1 MGNPFSDTPLG
12 RKTDYLDQYTP
23 SLLCPIPR
31 WDAREALEMADAHL
45 PFHGMDVWNAYEL
58 SWLDNRGKPVVA
70 MAEIRVSCTSRN
82 LVESKSL
89 KLYLN
94 SFANTR
100 FADRRAVQQAMEK
113 DLSNAADGAAEVRVL
128 TLEEAARQPLWEA
141 QGTSLDQI
149 ELDIDQFEHDA
160 SLLMTEQGPERTE
173 LLYSH
178 LLRSRC
184 PVTAQPDWA
193 TVIIRYTGTPISHAS
208 LLRYLI
214 SFRNHN
220 GFHEQVVEQIFLDIQ
235 RECAP
240 RHLSVNGRFTRRG
253 GLDINP
259 FRSNFEELPPNL
271 RVVRQ

>member
-1 MGNPFSDTPLG
+1 MSNPFSDTPLG
-12 RKTDYLDQYTP
+12 RKTEYLDQYTP

-31 WDAREALEMADAHL
+31 WDAREELELDAHL

-70 MAEIRVSCTSRN
+70 MAEIRVACVSRN
-82 LVESKSL
+82 LIESKSL

-100 FADRRAVQQAMEK
+100 FADRRAVQQAIEK
-113 DLSNAADGAAEVRVL
+113 DLGHTADGPVDVRVL
-128 TLEEAARQPLWEA
+128 TLEEAARQPAWEP
-141 QGTSLDQI
+141 QGTLLDGI
-149 ELDIDQFEHDA
+149 ELEVEGFEPDA
-160 SLLMTEQGPERTE
+160 SLLMTEQGAERTE
-173 LLYSH
+173 VVYSH

-193 TVIIRYTGTPISHAS
+193 TVIIRYTGAPISHAS

-214 SFRNHN
+214 SFRNHD
-220 GFHEQVVEQIFLDIQ
+220 GFHEQVIEQIFLDIQ
-235 RECAP
+235 RQCAP
-240 RHLSVNGRFTRRG
+240 RQLSVNGRFTRRG

-259 FRSNFEELPPNL
+259 FRSNFEELPANL